1 MKNKKF
7 GKILDGALSLTVSA
21 LVVKILG
28 VIYKVPL
35 SYILGDGGM
44 GYFNTAYTVY
54 GFFYVLCSAGVPKAI
69 TCLVSESTSEVEIKK
84 IFSYSLKLFA
94 VIGSALS
101 LLLLILAPLTVKL
114 IGNPGALFTL
124 IVIGP
129 SVLFVATGGV
139 CRGYLAAVGRLLPI
153 AVSQVIEAACK
164 LILGILLSRLGVSIG
179 LPEQKVA
186 ALAVFGITVGSAIS
200 TGLLILSCKIR
211 IKGNTSGQSKI
222 ISQTKIFK
230 KLLKIALP
238 ITVGSSVLTLS
249 SLIDMTV
256 TLRCLKGI
264 GFDSMSANEL
274 YGNYTTL
281 AIPMFNLVVSLITPL
296 TVKLLPDL
304 IKMRND
310 RKRFNLEFNRA
321 LGVTS
326 FLVAPCVFV
335 YYYFS
340 FDLLDILFTSAQSAR
355 GFEMLSALSFS
366 LFFLCILNVTNT
378 VHEANGRFTVTIGSL
393 LLGTVLK
400 LILEPVLILYTPLG
414 ALGVPISTL
423 ISHLSGL
430 TVSIVYL
437 LKDDI
442 RIRPVRVIAPAL
454 AAMVSFGIPFRLLY
468 PIGGFFGTALGVIS
482 LWLVG
487 SILYFVILII
497 PGFIAHRIGSKVKLT
512 KFSSVCRN

>member
-1 MKNKKF
+1 M
-7 GKILDGALSLTVSA
+7 
-21 LVVKILG
+21 
-28 VIYKVPL
+28 
-35 SYILGDGGM
+35 
-44 GYFNTAYTVY
+44 
-54 GFFYVLCSAGVPKAI
+54 
-69 TCLVSESTSEVEIKK
+69 
-84 IFSYSLKLFA
+84 
-94 VIGSALS
+94 
-101 LLLLILAPLTVKL
+101 
-114 IGNPGALFTL
+114 
-124 IVIGP
+124 
-129 SVLFVATGGV
+129 
-139 CRGYLAAVGRLLPI
+139 
-153 AVSQVIEAACK
+153 
-164 LILGILLSRLGVSIG
+164 
-179 LPEQKVA
+179 
-186 ALAVFGITVGSAIS
+186 
-200 TGLLILSCKIR
+200 
-211 IKGNTSGQSKI
+211 
-222 ISQTKIFK
+222 
-230 KLLKIALP
+230 LKIALP

-304 IKMRND
+304 IKTRND

-321 LGVTS
+321 LGATS

-400 LILEPVLILYTPLG
+400 LILEPFLILYTPLG

-423 ISHLSGL
+423 ISHLAGL
-430 TVSIVYL
+430 TVSTVYL